1 VRADGTTPPAVHAAD
16 VATAIRRE
24 PAQKKAGAAGDGR
37 DITLGEDAA
46 FTAGDRPLV

>member
-1 VRADGTTPPAVHAAD
+1 MRAHRTTPPAVHASD
-16 VATAIRRE
+16 NGTAIRRE